1 MYDCSPCQ
9 ALTQGEQRVTATR
22 SPQKLKKDFNWKML
36 DIVGPA
42 FLSLSTSRYYLLDR
56 CLTRRRDVGLHKMV
70 GQLSSEVKLKQV
82 LKIFIPHLLS
92 KTCDITITITI
103 ICDWA
108 KSCLLDLWATQN
120 IFVLK
125 LNYLSNTSV
134 ARILVWLRAFFSGRQ
149 QCCWNVL
156 NFRHRDP
163 QFAVSFRLIL
173 VEIDLIC
180 TFEC

>member
-70 GQLSSEVKLKQV
+70 GQLSSEVKLKKV
-82 LKIFIPHLLS
+82 LKIFIFHLS
-92 KTCDITITITI
+92 KTCDITITITM
-103 ICDWA
+103 ICGWA
-108 KSCLLDLWATQN
+108 KSCLLDLWETQN

-125 LNYLSNTSV
+125 LKYLCSNWIIFQIRVSRAFLSDSGHFSPDASSV
-134 ARILVWLRAFFSGRQ
+134 AGT
-149 QCCWNVL
+149 CWISDIVTHNL
-156 NFRHRDP
+156 LFP
-163 QFAVSFRLIL
+163 LG
-173 VEIDLIC
+173 
-180 TFEC
+180 